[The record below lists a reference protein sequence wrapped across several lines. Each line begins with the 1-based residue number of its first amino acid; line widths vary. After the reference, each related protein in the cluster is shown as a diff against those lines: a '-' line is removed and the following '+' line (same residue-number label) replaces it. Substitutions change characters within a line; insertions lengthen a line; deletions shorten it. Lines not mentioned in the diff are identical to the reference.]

1 MSARQTTMADNIE
14 ATGPDEAH
22 ATTEEAET
30 AYAPATTTQD
40 TEAGVTTPPA
50 MTVPAQAPDREEGH
64 TRLRRSSAPSSES
77 QVDIIEPRRADLS
90 RESRRSPFDASRP
103 YRNTSLEDADIDPDI
118 GWQGPE
124 VYRSRALGRR
134 NHAGN
139 SLRFG
144 AIEESDLDENDDDDD
159 YEMPTEVEVT
169 EETQWALE
177 QAGLIPVLLE
187 YNNNDDDGGH

>member
-1 MSARQTTMADNIE
+1 MADNTE
-14 ATGPDEAH
+14 APGPDEAH

-50 MTVPAQAPDREEGH
+50 MIVPAQAPDREEGP
-64 TRLRRSSAPSSES
+64 TRLRRSSAPSPES
-77 QVDIIEPRRADLS
+77 QVDVVEQHRTDLS
-90 RESRRSPFDASRP
+90 RDSRRSPFDASRP
-103 YRNTSLEDADIDPDI
+103 YRKTSLEDADIDPDV

-124 VYRSRALGRR
+124 VYRSRILGRR

-144 AIEESDLDENDDDDD
+144 AIEESDLDENDDNDD
-159 YEMPTEVEVT
+159 EMPTEVEVT
-169 EETQWALE
+169 AETQWALE
-177 QAGLIPVLLE
+177 QAGLILVLLE

>member
-40 TEAGVTTPPA
+40 TEAGVTTPPT
-50 MTVPAQAPDREEGH
+50 MIVPAQAPDREEGP
-64 TRLRRSSAPSSES
+64 TRLRRSSAPSPES
-77 QVDIIEPRRADLS
+77 QVDVVEQHRTDPS
-90 RESRRSPFDASRP
+90 RDSRRSPFDASRP
-103 YRNTSLEDADIDPDI
+103 YRNTSLEDADIDPDV

-124 VYRSRALGRR
+124 VYRSRILGRR

-144 AIEESDLDENDDDDD
+144 AIEESDLDENDDNDD
-159 YEMPTEVEVT
+159 EMPTEVEVT
-169 EETQWALE
+169 AETQWALE
-177 QAGLIPVLLE
+177 QAGLILVLLE
-187 YNNNDDDGGH
+187 YNNDDDGGH